1 MNLIAAVDK
10 NFGIGKDGDMP
21 WHIPA
26 DLQYFK
32 QMTLGKTIIMGRK
45 TLESL
50 PGGKPLKGRDNI
62 VITAN
67 SQYICEGAAV
77 CHSID
82 EAIEAVK
89 DLPSDDV
96 MVIGGAGIYGAM
108 YSYCKRAYITKI
120 DAEYDVDTSIV
131 NLDEA
136 VGWRIER
143 VGDVHSDGEVEYRH
157 VDYVND
163 LAD

>member
-32 QMTLGKTIIMGRK
+32 QMTLGKTIIMGRR

-62 VITAN
+62 VISAN
-67 SQYICEGAAV
+67 PQYICDGAKV
-77 CHSID
+77 CHSVD

-89 DLPSDDV
+89 ALPPDDV
-96 MVIGGAGIYGAM
+96 MVIGGAGIYSAM
-108 YSYCKRAYITKI
+108 YQYCKRAYITRI
-120 DAEYDVDTSIV
+120 DAAFDVDTYIV
-131 NLDEA
+131 NFENA
-136 VGWRIER
+136 AGWRVER
-143 VGDVHSDGEVEYRH
+143 VGDACSDGGYAYRH

-163 LAD
+163 LVD